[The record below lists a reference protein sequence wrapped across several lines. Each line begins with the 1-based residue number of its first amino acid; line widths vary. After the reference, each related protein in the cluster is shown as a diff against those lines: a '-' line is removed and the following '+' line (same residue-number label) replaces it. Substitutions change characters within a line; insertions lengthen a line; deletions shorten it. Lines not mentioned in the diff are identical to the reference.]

1 MFLWCKGT
9 DNDFFEQSSF
19 IRKLN
24 ITTKKN
30 KSKLSAQNSN
40 LICFLLCF
48 LQVFIFKYKGKS
60 VSLHTIRTIER
71 KWQKIQKTR
80 IITPPVTSRY

>member
-1 MFLWCKGT
+1 MFLCCKGT

-30 KSKLSAQNSN
+30 KGVFYKLT
-40 LICFLLCF
+40 
-48 LQVFIFKYKGKS
+48 Y
-60 VSLHTIRTIER
+60 
-71 KWQKIQKTR
+71 
-80 IITPPVTSRY
+80 Y